1 MRGFVVVRL
10 RNISVFVGYCCNTVS
25 VYRGASPAED
35 PPADPWRIS
44 EVRGLNG
51 VLVTACLPILLKS
64 DCSDCLGVTMLSET
78 VSTDRATS
86 TLNLPSP
93 FNHENL
99 DDLRAIAWANA
110 TKPLDNPI
118 YDIVRRS
125 VFPSISHP
133 ATDPN
138 NSSNENFPLNWSLP
152 AHGQSK
158 SNCGSLYRGE
168 VCGNRGKA
176 KTHYINGAIVRC
188 HSPSCPVCYP
198 WAVKRASNRARNYM
212 LGCLDLRDNEGKE
225 SPLYHVEVSLPPE
238 IASYSA
244 RNIKEFVKY
253 RRSVQKHLLEFF
265 EGGILAFHPFRQNKK
280 GSDETLSLGGRT
292 VWREGFHFHALVIG
306 KPDLT
311 RVKEFHE
318 RTGFVLKVIGG
329 LDGEVPRD
337 KIGAVLT
344 YILSHAGV
352 AFRPSGRMVKQ
363 LSYFGDIS
371 TRAVHKV
378 DSKKDPVLSECPVC
392 GDPLYDLSDLAWF
405 LRGHAKPIVRINHLA
420 VLSRDDRETVGFITN
435 GMEEKER
442 FAFYRE
448 HPEHFAI
455 VSDHPLPPPR
465 GPAPVSVP
473 SPVRSGVP
481 RASEGSPAEDP
492 PADPFPDSAVPEVL
506 PEVPPAED
514 PAPVPDLPIA
524 DAMQTSEK
532 IRRKKRKNRGGRR
545 RNAVNSIV
553 FVTGGKF

>member
-1 MRGFVVVRL
+1 MNSMVI
-10 RNISVFVGYCCNTVS
+10 N
-25 VYRGASPAED
+25 P
-35 PPADPWRIS
+35 
-44 EVRGLNG
+44 
-51 VLVTACLPILLKS
+51 
-64 DCSDCLGVTMLSET
+64 DC
-78 VSTDRATS
+78 ATS

-93 FNHENL
+93 LNHENL
-99 DDLRAIAWANA
+99 DDYRAIAWANA

-118 YDIVRRS
+118 YGIVQRS

-133 ATDPN
+133 ATEPN
-138 NSSNENFPLNWSLP
+138 NSSNENFPLYWSLP
-152 AHGQSK
+152 AHGQK
-158 SNCGSLYRGE
+158 RRNCGSLLRAE
-168 VCGNRGKA
+168 VCTEG
-176 KTHYINGAIVRC
+176 HFVNGVICRC

-198 WAVKRASNRARNYM
+198 WAVKRASDRARNYM

-244 RNIKEFVKY
+244 RNVKEFEKY

-280 GSDETLSLGGRT
+280 GSDETLSLDGRI
-292 VWREGFHFHALVIG
+292 VWRDGFHFHALVIG

-344 YILSHAGV
+344 YVLSHAGV

-378 DSKKDPVLSECPVC
+378 DSKKESVLSECPAC
-392 GDPLYDLSDLAWF
+392 GYPLFDLSDLAWF
-405 LRGHAKPIVRINHLA
+405 LRGYAKPIVRTDHLT

-435 GMEEKER
+435 GMGEDER

-455 VSDHPLPPPR
+455 VSDHPVPPPR

-473 SPVRSGVP
+473 SPVRSGAL
-481 RASEGSPAEDP
+481 RASEGSPSEDP

-514 PAPVPDLPIA
+514 PAPVPDTSIA

-532 IRRKKRKNRGGRR
+532 IRRKQRKKRGGRR